1 MFGSQSPLERF
12 KRNTRMDVDDD
23 NGNDDIKRES
33 ILVKGI
39 PQLSPPFENTCQ
51 TNSFLTALRLSFF
64 YDKDFSKNFRHRISE
79 AKKIEDALR
88 VIGIHCRE
96 IDVNASLVKMA
107 WNSIA
112 KVCFISSLLR
122 SMFQKP
128 KIMLFKILVFS

>member
-12 KRNTRMDVDDD
+12 KRRTRMDVDDD
-23 NGNDDIKRES
+23 DGNDDIKRES

-112 KVCFISSLLR
+112 KVCFIPSLLR

-128 KIMLFKILVFS
+128 KKSCFLFS